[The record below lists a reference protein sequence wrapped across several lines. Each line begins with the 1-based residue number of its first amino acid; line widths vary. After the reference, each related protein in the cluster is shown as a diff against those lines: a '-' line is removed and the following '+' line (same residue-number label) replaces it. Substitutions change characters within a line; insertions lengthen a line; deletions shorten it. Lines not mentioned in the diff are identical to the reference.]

1 MQNAPKRKVK
11 CSKTQGKTH
20 QNAGRNVAK
29 RRANAII
36 CSVQKSQKVLQQ
48 TETACK
54 MGQNDALTTAVLV
67 LNAEK
72 SDDNFC
78 AWATI

>member
-1 MQNAPKRKVK
+1 MQQNAMQNAPKR
-11 CSKTQGKTH
+11 
-20 QNAGRNVAK
+20 RE
-29 RRANAII
+29 NAII

-48 TETACK
+48 TEIACK
-54 MGQNDALTTAVLV
+54 KGQNEALTAAVLV

-72 SDDNFC
+72 SDDKFC